1 MLAAHVLTMLAI
13 ILADV
18 SLAVLVYQRTGSPL
32 LSAVTFA
39 VGFVPM
45 GIGSVLFGGVGR
57 TRPARDVLVVTELV
71 VACLVALMAVPG
83 APIPVLLLLLATK
96 GFIDPIFTGTR
107 AATLPDILGEVGF
120 PFGRSLLRMIGQNAQ
135 LVGFAAGG
143 VALVFGTPAQA
154 LVAAAAGHAAA
165 ALVLLA
171 GTRRHPPPG
180 AESASADA
188 GVLHGLRTLRAVPGI
203 RPVLAMTWLPGYFAV
218 APEAL
223 AVPYAHLIGGG
234 PVVAG
239 LLLAGPPVGSVL
251 GEVLTGTRLS
261 ADRRARLV
269 VPMAAA
275 GFVPVLG
282 FAVEPALP
290 VAIALLVVAGSLAG
304 YMIGLDQ
311 IAVAT
316 IPDDVRR
323 RTFTLLGGGMMVT
336 QGLGFAA
343 AGALAEYLPIPVVV
357 PLVALTGI
365 GTVLLAG
372 RPLTT
377 LSAARVPRMAE

>member
-1 MLAAHVLTMLAI
+1 
-13 ILADV
+13 
-18 SLAVLVYQRTGSPL
+18 
-32 LSAVTFA
+32 
-39 VGFVPM
+39 
-45 GIGSVLFGGVGR
+45 
-57 TRPARDVLVVTELV
+57 
-71 VACLVALMAVPG
+71 MAVPG

-96 GFIDPIFTGTR
+96 GSIDPIFTGTR
-107 AATLPDILGEVGF
+107 AAALPDILGEVGF

-203 RPVLAMTWLPGYFAV
+203 RPVLAMTWLPGFFAV